1 MRKRWLLRAALMLG
15 LMLIHYNL
23 ALADP
28 CNITAQTV
36 SCGFVT
42 GNFSV
47 QITGTQLI
55 QDMAEQVGRGTTP
68 LTTTTAGT
76 ITLLRNVPPCPSGC
90 QPGSLP
96 NSALISVT
104 GTFSGFFSSTILTL
118 PSLDPLGS
126 INARYTGP
134 GALTFQDLTF
144 RLPGDTNF
152 REEQVTTAM
161 LTVGVP
167 VPFTMSL
174 NGNAHVPFFG
184 LSEDFSLLQASLA
197 LGVRVLNPTF
207 RVDCEPVPEP
217 TALLLLSTG
226 LAGVAIKT
234 RKRLKNRKSGEGSQ

>member
-1 MRKRWLLRAALMLG
+1 MRKRWLLRAASMLG
-15 LMLIHYNL
+15 LILIHYNL

-28 CNITAQTV
+28 CNITAQAV

-42 GNFSV
+42 GNFTIR
-47 QITGTQLI
+47 ITGTTLI
-55 QDMAEQVGRGTTP
+55 QDRAEQLGTGGTTP
-68 LTTTTAGT
+68 LTASTAGT

-90 QPGSLP
+90 QPGSVP

-104 GTFSGFFSSTILTL
+104 GTFSGFFSSTLLAL
-118 PSLDPLGS
+118 PPFDPLGT
-126 INARYTGP
+126 IAARYTGP
-134 GALTFQDLTF
+134 GTLTFQDLTF
-144 RLPGDTNF
+144 RFPVNSEF

-174 NGNAHVPFFG
+174 NGNARLPLG
-184 LSEDFSLLQASLA
+184 LSDDFSLLQASLG
-197 LGVRVLNPTF
+197 LSVRVLNPTF

-226 LAGVAIKT
+226 LTGVAIKR
-234 RKRLKNRKSGEGSQ
+234 RKKFKRGKSGQ